1 MDNLFSG
8 LIASKTRIKLL
19 TRFFFNPMAKSYL
32 RELAKEFNVSTNSVR
47 EELNQLTRTE
57 LLTAKKSGR
66 QVHYMANQNHP
77 LFPEL
82 KSMVSK
88 VMGIDQVLDSIVKR
102 LGDLESAYLIDD
114 YAEGKDTGIIDL
126 LLVGDID
133 QYHLNDLSRKTE
145 RYIKRKIRS
154 LVLSRDEYNDILP
167 KLEKRPQVLIWEANK
182 KQVLCSVL
190 LQFQALKHL
199 VLPTISAGCTMC
211 IHVTDGAELSDSV
224 VSMKRACNT

>member
-1 MDNLFSG
+1 MVENLLTG

-19 TRFFFNPMAKSYL
+19 VRLFFNPKTRSYL
-32 RELAKEFNVSTNSVR
+32 RELAKEFDVSTNAVR
-47 EELNQLTRTE
+47 EELNQLTKTE
-57 LLTAKKSGR
+57 ILKSEKNGR
-66 QVHYMANQNHP
+66 QVYYMANQKHP

-88 VMGIDQVLDSIVKR
+88 VMGIDQVIDSIVYR

-126 LLVGDID
+126 LLVGNID

-154 LVLSRDEYNDILP
+154 LVLTRDEYDDIRLQL
-167 KLEKRPQVLIWEANK
+167 KNRPRVLIWEAK
-182 KQVLCSVL
+182 K
-190 LQFQALKHL
+190 
-199 VLPTISAGCTMC
+199 
-211 IHVTDGAELSDSV
+211 D
-224 VSMKRACNT
+224 

>member
-19 TRFFFNPMAKSYL
+19 TRFFFNPLAKSYL

-57 LLTAKKSGR
+57 LLTSKKSGR
-66 QVHYMANQNHP
+66 QVHYMANQEHP

-167 KLEKRPQVLIWEANK
+167 KLEKRPRVLIWEANK
-182 KQVLCSVL
+182 NQEGDLFYNKY
-190 LQFQALKHL
+190 K
-199 VLPTISAGCTMC
+199 P
-211 IHVTDGAELSDSV
+211 
-224 VSMKRACNT
+224 